1 MAESESLVNLRAH
14 VLFEVMDEEGSP
26 LAAVLLAKPWVESV
40 RVDDRRRI
48 IEAVIQATD
57 REGLSAVTGEALT
70 TAGRMSAG
78 FRGILISDNGR
89 APSGSWWLGGES
101 RLLCKSVAGGI

>member
-1 MAESESLVNLRAH
+1 MVDSENRTNVRAH
-14 VLFEVMDEEGSP
+14 VLFEVKDEEIAP
-26 LAAVLLAKPWVESV
+26 LATVLLAKSWVESV
-40 RVDDRRRI
+40 HVDDRRRI